1 MSISLYEQ
9 DIVLWAE
16 DTITKLQ
23 ARDFA
28 SLDIEHLIE
37 EVDAL
42 GKSQRHAVKS
52 LLRRLLEH
60 LLKRCCVPLPEC
72 YAGWQREI
80 RNFRNDLQDLLDEA
94 PSLRNFAL
102 EVLPQCYGKALQS
115 VQEDYP
121 QIEFPSTWLEDYDLE
136 TLLNG
141 HFRQRN
147 GN

>member
-1 MSISLYEQ
+1 MTSFLYNQ

-16 DTITKLQ
+16 DTVAKLQ

-28 SLDIEHLIE
+28 NLDIEHLIE

-60 LLKRCCVPLPEC
+60 LLKRCYVPLPEC

-80 RNFRNDLQDLLDEA
+80 RNFRNDLQDILEDA
-94 PSLRNFAL
+94 PSLRNFAS
-102 EVLPQCYGKALQS
+102 EILPQCYGRALQS

-121 QIEFPSTWLEDYDLE
+121 RIAFPSTWLEDYDLE
-136 TLLNG
+136 ALLNDQFWLG
-141 HFRQRN
+141 
-147 GN
+147 